1 MSGLKFNEDNFF
13 WRNQHL
19 ISGVIFIWP
28 ADFISRSRRTCVE
41 LPVQICNLRRSP
53 FIEFDLVAKTLEFNA
68 SFYSEPHLLPHLMVK
83 CSARCVV
90 SLNLTDFTSAEG
102 IGLVVAIAAVTEQ
115 NQPKWVSRLQR
126 DRCPLLVSPFRTLPV
141 GSVSR
146 CIHKIKPSDLF
157 RISRSPCCL
166 YCCLALA

>member
-1 MSGLKFNEDNFF
+1 MSGLKFNGDHLF

-19 ISGVIFIWP
+19 ISGVIFIWSS
-28 ADFISRSRRTCVE
+28 DFISRSWCLDQIKDQDELVSSSLCKSATCGKP
-41 LPVQICNLRRSP
+41 LYWIW
-53 FIEFDLVAKTLEFNA
+53 LVAKTSEFTT

-90 SLNLTDFTSAEG
+90 SLNLTNFTSAEG

-126 DRCPLLVSPFRTLPV
+126 DRPITLQPSPGLPV
-141 GSVSR
+141 PN
-146 CIHKIKPSDLF
+146 PSYG
-157 RISRSPCCL
+157 PCKQM
-166 YCCLALA
+166 YT